1 MLAPLKPEDLDQQVA
16 IGELTLSPEGDLAVY
31 TRRTI
36 VDGRDRIDLWAVR
49 WDGGSPWPLTASPE
63 LDRAPCFSPA
73 GDRLAF
79 VRTGKDGRGR
89 AMLVDPRPRAAVPS
103 SGAGDAPSSDA
114 GVGLP
119 PEGGPVPEAVPA
131 PAAPD
136 ALADVE
142 RDLRALAWTPDGDAL
157 IVLAEDEET
166 PDEVP
171 AGVGET
177 PTCRTIRRLD
187 WRQEG
192 PGLSLRRL
200 HLHRL
205 PVDGGAPVRLT
216 SGDWS
221 AEAPA
226 VAADGRVLFLADR
239 EADADRRP
247 RRQLHALAAGGA
259 PVASAT
265 TPVAL
270 TALPGGVERFAIE
283 ADGSIVLLGHAVRDP
298 RDADPPRAFRLAI
311 GEPTAEPVPLAPG
324 LDRWLG
330 QAGDGTDLHDWWS
343 EPDDAGAVT
352 GVADGGRVVPHRLDE
367 HGARPLVDPA
377 TWPVCGALAA
387 SSSRVAG
394 VLNFGVGVS
403 APDVYA
409 LEPSGPRR
417 LTDHGAAWLDGFALP
432 TVERLELAGP
442 AGPITT
448 FLVRPPGDRPEQQ
461 RATILSVHG
470 GPTAQWAAIP
480 PLEAILLAGAGYR
493 VALPNIRGSID
504 RGPQWAAPLHGALG
518 TVDAAD
524 VHAVLDGLV
533 ADHAADPDRL
543 GVSGLSYGGFLTQWL
558 VGTSDRFAAAVAENG
573 VANQVSAWA
582 GCDIGPRYAEA
593 AGLGDTTTADGV
605 AALWAASPLRHAA
618 AIRTPLLLLQAEDD
632 RRCPASDNE
641 QLFTALRW
649 LRRPVEYVLYPDEG
663 HLYQGDGRF
672 DRRVDRHRR
681 TLDWFL
687 RQMAP

>member
-1 MLAPLKPEDLDQQVA
+1 
-16 IGELTLSPEGDLAVY
+16 
-31 TRRTI
+31 
-36 VDGRDRIDLWAVR
+36 
-49 WDGGSPWPLTASPE
+49 
-63 LDRAPCFSPA
+63 
-73 GDRLAF
+73 
-79 VRTGKDGRGR
+79 
-89 AMLVDPRPRAAVPS
+89 MLVDPWPRAV
-103 SGAGDAPSSDA
+103 
-114 GVGLP
+114 
-119 PEGGPVPEAVPA
+119 VPEP
-131 PAAPD
+131 
-136 ALADVE
+136 LADVE
-142 RDLRALAWTPDGDAL
+142 RDVRGLAWTPDGDGL
-157 IVLAEDEET
+157 IVLAEDEAT
-166 PDEVP
+166 PDELA
-171 AGVGET
+171 AGAGET

-205 PVDGGAPVRLT
+205 PVDGTAPVRLT

-221 AEAPA
+221 AGAPA

-239 EADADRRP
+239 SADADRRP
-247 RRQLHALAAGGA
+247 RRQLHALAAGPAPTEAAGSVGSAGSAQLVTA
-259 PVASAT
+259 PVT
-265 TPVAL
+265 L
-270 TALPGGVERFAIE
+270 TALAGGVERFAIE

-298 RDADPPRAFRLAI
+298 RDADPPRAFRLAADD
-311 GEPTAEPVPLAPG
+311 PTAEPVPLAPD
-324 LDRWLG
+324 LDRWPG
-330 QAGDGTDLHDWWS
+330 QTGDATDLHDWWS
-343 EPDDAGAVT
+343 DPGDAGAVT
-352 GVADGGRVVPHRLDE
+352 GVADGGRVVPYRLDE
-367 HGARPLVDPA
+367 HGAQALVDPA
-377 TWPVCGALAA
+377 SWPVCGALATTP
-387 SSSRVAG
+387 SRVAG
-394 VLNFGVGVS
+394 VLSFGVGVA

-417 LTDHGAAWLDGFALP
+417 LTNHGGDWLDGFALP

-442 AGPITT
+442 GGPITT

-461 RATILSVHG
+461 RATIVSVHG

-480 PLEAILLAGAGYR
+480 SLEAILLAGAGYR

-504 RGPQWAAPLHGALG
+504 RGPRWAAPLHGALG

-543 GVSGLSYGGFLTQWL
+543 GVCGLSYGGFLTQWL

-573 VANQVSAWA
+573 VSNQVSAWA

-593 AGLGDTTTADGV
+593 AGLGDATTADGIE
-605 AALWAASPLRHAA
+605 ALWAASPLRHAA

-641 QLFTALRW
+641 QLFTALSW

-681 TLDWFL
+681 TLDWFR